1 IFSSTAMFERM
12 MAKSAFVSTLNTV
25 SLHANSFSSSYPG
38 SNREITMQNGRA
50 TFKYGSIVIEN
61 SSGRRT
67 IIDGKVNRSQTMA
80 ARMPRFQSSDV
91 SEEGSWYK
99 TSSTGYVTAHEE
111 YFVHEARHIRVTMA
125 VHRWG
130 TRAWCDG
137 RMETRSGKVSNF
149 LTTYDDSGSIYG
161 WLKID
166 MGEPLDRPVSDSL
179 IYQFKSRDSSQ

>member
-1 IFSSTAMFERM
+1 
-12 MAKSAFVSTLNTV
+12 TL
-25 SLHANSFSSSYPG
+25 L
-38 SNREITMQNGRA
+38 
-50 TFKYGSIVIEN
+50 
-61 SSGRRT
+61 
-67 IIDGKVNRSQTMA
+67 RS
-80 ARMPRFQSSDV
+80 
-91 SEEGSWYK
+91 
-99 TSSTGYVTAHEE
+99 HEE

-179 IYQFKSRDSSQ
+179 IYQFKSRDSSQAKRMHLGNRFLTDFPEN